1 MRAHG
6 VNSLQG
12 SLKLKVSK
20 RDQKQALAGLLQE
33 LHKKLIIRVASGTL
47 AVEFGFTMKVTVTV
61 GGAIRVA
68 RFSMVRV
75 SVLAA
80 ATIMQH

>member
-6 VNSLQG
+6 VDSLQG

-20 RDQKQALAGLLQE
+20 RDQKQALVGLVQE
-33 LHKKLIIRVASGTL
+33 LHKKLIKRVASGSL
-47 AVEFGFTMKVTVTV
+47 AVEFGFTMKVTV

-68 RFSMVRV
+68 RFSIVRV

>member
-1 MRAHG
+1 M
-6 VNSLQG
+6 
-12 SLKLKVSK
+12 
-20 RDQKQALAGLLQE
+20 
-33 LHKKLIIRVASGTL
+33 VASGTL
-47 AVEFGFTMKVTVTV
+47 AVEFGFTMKVTV

-68 RFSMVRV
+68 RFSIVKV